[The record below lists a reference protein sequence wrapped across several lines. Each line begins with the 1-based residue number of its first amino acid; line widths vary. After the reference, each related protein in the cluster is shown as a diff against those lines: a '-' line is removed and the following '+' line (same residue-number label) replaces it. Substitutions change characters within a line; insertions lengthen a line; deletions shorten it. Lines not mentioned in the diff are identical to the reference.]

1 MNRLTDIFLGNTHS
15 HIVYDP
21 LGRMTDKQADGQTLF
36 ANASFAGAPMPP
48 RPHALKSAEAPEG
61 VFPTA
66 RQDITY
72 TSFDKVST
80 IAEGDNTL
88 AYTYGYDQQRIR
100 MVQTVG
106 GITQSKDYVGLCE
119 FITENV
125 GENETAMSLTYLVG
139 PYGVFAVV
147 VRQDD
152 DESVHYIL
160 KDHLGSWTTITD
172 SEGNVEQEL
181 SFDAWGSLRDPETWT
196 GSFSGSPMFDR
207 GYTGHEHMTAFGLI
221 NMNGRCYDPL
231 TSSFLS
237 VDAYVEDPANAQA
250 FNRYAYCGYNPL
262 RYTDPTGWY
271 KDNCVYQ
278 PMFGCDPPF
287 TQWYSNDPNDVL
299 WGRTVHP
306 CANSSSGYVNGTAI
320 TSTGYAQGNSGLLG
334 SNYTVDRQGY
344 VKKVGS
350 NDKNCDILYTAVE
363 YATGDLSN
371 GLIVYDENLLAGLTE
386 EQDYYRVW
394 IDNGV
399 TRSGH
404 FSSTENI
411 DEAFKVYYFM
421 TQNTNVEWAING
433 FRTNARNEYVINTT
447 HYVDKVKQI
456 TTLEQYSV
464 FNMIFRIH
472 NHTFVDGTKGA
483 SGDRTIGDMRTII
496 SLHENDFQN
505 KDICRWHVINGVMT
519 KFPSHYVYHNETSVL
534 YYYTPT
540 QNNIYI
546 RKINSYKDLYRNL
559 GF

>member
-1 MNRLTDIFLGNTHS
+1 MNRLTDIYLGNTHS

-21 LGRMTDKQADGQTLF
+21 LGRMTDKQADGQTVF
-36 ANASFAGAPMPP
+36 ANASFAGAPVPP
-48 RPHALKSAEAPEG
+48 RPHALKSAESPDG
-61 VFPTA
+61 IFPAA

-271 KDNCVYQ
+271 RDNCVYQ

-306 CANSSSGYVNGTAI
+306 CANSSSGYVNGIPYTG
-320 TSTGYAQGNSGLLG
+320 TSYSQGNHGLKSG
-334 SNYTVDRQGY
+334 SYVVDKQGY
-344 VKKVGS
+344 IKQVEINDNSYDIIYTQESWDNGDKDCYMEIPLGVLTGKKTTCAEG
-350 NDKNCDILYTAVE
+350 KNGILYTF
-363 YATGDLSN
+363 DLYT
-371 GLIVYDENLLAGLTE
+371 IH
-386 EQDYYRVW
+386 
-394 IDNGV
+394 DNEK
-399 TRSGH
+399 
-404 FSSTENI
+404 STEFF
-411 DEAFKVYYFM
+411 EFLAA
-421 TQNTNVEWAING
+421 NTNVEWSQTFVGTPGNNTSI
-433 FRTNARNEYVINTT
+433 ISTT
-447 HYVDKVKQI
+447 HDISTEAGQGY
-456 TTLEQYSV
+456 LLQYGWT
-464 FNMIFRIH
+464 IIAH
-472 NHTFVDGTKGA
+472 NHSHPYNESPSA
-483 SGDRTIGDMRTII
+483 SDLSWAKAVHEQFPNVELKIYYKNHYYEYDEYGPLMIHDYRSNLIDNVKII
-496 SLHENDFQN
+496 DTR
-505 KDICRWHVINGVMT
+505 I
-519 KFPSHYVYHNETSVL
+519 
-534 YYYTPT
+534 
-540 QNNIYI
+540 I
-546 RKINSYKDLYRNL
+546 R
-559 GF
+559 